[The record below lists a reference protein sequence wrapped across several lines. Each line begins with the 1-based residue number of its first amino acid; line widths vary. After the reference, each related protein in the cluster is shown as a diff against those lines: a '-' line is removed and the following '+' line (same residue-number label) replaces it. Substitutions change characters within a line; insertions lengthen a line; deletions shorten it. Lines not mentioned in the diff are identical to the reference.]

1 MSSQQQ
7 QSTQYQRQT
16 LEQAS
21 GDKSLPSYRDATK
34 GQSPVDVTEKE
45 IEIESV
51 KKQSKLSALKSMF
64 KEKPGSSAGPSGKF
78 LLALEKYKA
87 TILIDPRQAIQLHR
101 IEEWRRG

>member
-1 MSSQQQ
+1 MSSQQQQQ

-16 LEQAS
+16 LEQVS

-45 IEIESV
+45 MEIESV

-64 KEKPGSSAGPSGKF
+64 KEKPGSSAGPSDKQYNYVVSKNGGEDNF
-78 LLALEKYKA
+78 
-87 TILIDPRQAIQLHR
+87 PFQHR
-101 IEEWRRG
+101 NQMRFGC